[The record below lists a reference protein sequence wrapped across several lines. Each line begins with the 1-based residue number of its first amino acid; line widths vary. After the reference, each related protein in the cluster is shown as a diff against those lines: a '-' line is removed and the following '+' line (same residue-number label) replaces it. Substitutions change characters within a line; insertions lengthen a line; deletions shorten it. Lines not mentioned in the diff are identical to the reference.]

1 MLQRLHF
8 CWPSSS
14 LGPVSPGRDSSGDE
28 VLEVFYFCIFIV
40 FISETWTNPPSALIR
55 YDHFFVQLREVSD
68 LSCNFNHKIVKQW
81 LRITRSADVKKA
93 TKTGN
98 PVFWILYAYFSCKIA
113 DANLCA
119 VLFSKCLLCCVIFIL
134 FVVVSMT
141 TKEPNRM
148 DIIYDILVHLILR
161 FQSFVPLCVLV
172 FHQLSQWIGGF
183 LPNFPDRTRKF
194 SW

>member
-40 FISETWTNPPSALIR
+40 FISETWTNPPAALIR
-55 YDHFFVQLREVSD
+55 YVCYVEHFFVQLREVSD

-98 PVFWILYAYFSCKIA
+98 PVFWILYGYFSCKIA
-113 DANLCA
+113 DANLSA
-119 VLFSKCLLCCVIFIL
+119 VLFSKCLLCCVIFLYTLSLKFLWRQKSLTECISYTIYSYIL
-134 FVVVSMT
+134 
-141 TKEPNRM
+141 
-148 DIIYDILVHLILR
+148 Y
-161 FQSFVPLCVLV
+161 
-172 FHQLSQWIGGF
+172 
-183 LPNFPDRTRKF
+183 
-194 SW
+194 